1 MERALQVLTICL
13 PVFALI
19 GLGIL
24 LRRSGRMNDD
34 HQRFLTWF
42 INTLCLPALIFV
54 NVASEDFARLINLPV
69 IAATLGATL
78 IAALIGLG
86 VARGARLAPAFAG
99 PAIFGGYWAN
109 VTYLGF
115 PLAQSAYGDLGLTI
129 GSVVNAFTMPVF
141 VASGIVICHLLH
153 HDADLGWRQILR
165 RVFSNPIILAA
176 LLGILTALIGLWPP
190 LRNALAISD
199 DGAVPMTRH
208 LIDMI
213 AASLRLLGGPGLA
226 LALVAIGYGLRWH
239 TVRDH
244 RALLAF
250 TVIAKTLVTPLVTL
264 LILTLLFPAIPA
276 ADRGVAVMMMATPC
290 AVACYV
296 IGSQEGANGPFLAAH
311 LTLST
316 AIACISIPLWLYW
329 VL

>member
-1 MERALQVLTICL
+1 MERILEVLTICL

-19 GLGIL
+19 GLGIV

-34 HQRFLTWF
+34 HQQFLTWF

-69 IAATLGATL
+69 ISATLGATL
-78 IAALIGLG
+78 IAALIGLT
-86 VARGARLAPAFAG
+86 VARAGRLAPAFAG

-115 PLAQSAYGDLGLTI
+115 PLAQNAYGSLGLTI

-141 VASGIVICHLLH
+141 VASGIIVCHLLR
-153 HDADLGWRQILR
+153 HDADLGWYRILR
-165 RVFSNPIILAA
+165 RVFTNPIILAA
-176 LLGILTALIGLWPP
+176 LLGIVVALIGLWSPVQG
-190 LRNALAISD
+190 ALALGD
-199 DGAVPMTRH
+199 DGSVPMIRQ
-208 LIDMI
+208 LIGI
-213 AASLRLLGGPGLA
+213 LAASLRLLGGPGLA
-226 LALVAIGYGLRWH
+226 LALVAIGYGLRWR

-244 RALLAF
+244 RGLLAF

-264 LILTLLFPAIPA
+264 LILSLLFPGIPA

-296 IGSQEGANGPFLAAH
+296 IGSQEGADGPFLAAH

-316 AIACISIPLWLYW
+316 AVSCLSIPVWLYW